1 VEYQQNGPM
10 VSWKE
15 PEQNAELF
23 ERKPRPNRPTNLG
36 FGRCGMQR
44 FAIFAILGPAL
55 AAVTLL
61 LVLLPLV
68 GLLEEQR
75 IEFGGAAMA
84 YVPRLLDLPHDNVIA
99 CSVLGIVASL
109 ACWWL
114 SIRDSAKP
122 LVEQA

>member
-1 VEYQQNGPM
+1 
-10 VSWKE
+10 
-15 PEQNAELF
+15 
-23 ERKPRPNRPTNLG
+23 
-36 FGRCGMQR
+36 MQR

-68 GLLEEQR
+68 GLLEGQR
-75 IEFGGAAMA
+75 IEFGGAAMV
-84 YVPRLLDLPHDNVIA
+84 YVPRLLDLPHGNVIT